1 MSSPGLLKYAKNW
14 ERRVIKVK
22 EVLEKISVVVDTY
35 RDDLFSDLKKLVAI
49 ESMEGNPLPGK
60 PFGEAVAYALDEAL
74 DIAHK
79 MGFDSK
85 NHEGYIGV
93 VDWGQGDEKAGVLA
107 HVDIVPPGDLSQWV
121 SPPFELTFD
130 SGYVRGRGVVDN
142 KGPLLSV
149 LYGMKALKNL
159 GFIPNKC
166 IRVIIGTN
174 EETGWGG
181 INYYKER
188 FEEPEVSFSPDGMFT
203 VVNREKGII
212 TAEYKMP
219 VKWEGIKI
227 EGGDAS
233 NLVPAKA
240 EAILRFTPEQIKN
253 AIGTG
258 KLATGIS
265 FTLSEE
271 KEGPKLIAKGQSAH
285 AMTPD
290 KGINAISG
298 MLAVLREIEGLDNE
312 IKTKLDDIYG
322 LIGTDSNGEALGIA
336 AYDEQSGA
344 LTFNLGV
351 IELKENQL
359 HIKLDI
365 RTPVT
370 ADIDEIAQK
379 VDAAL
384 SEIGFENI
392 HSKIKHPLYVP
403 EECELI
409 KTLCGVYTQ
418 VTGDEPTIFSIGG
431 GTYARAFNNCVC
443 FGSVYPEEKLTVHAP
458 NEQTLEENIIKN
470 AKMYALALYKLAKS

>member
-1 MSSPGLLKYAKNW
+1 MWIYAKNW
-14 ERRVIKVK
+14 ERQVIKVN
-22 EVLEKISVVVDTY
+22 EVLDKISVLIDTY
-35 RDDLFSDLKKLVAI
+35 KDDLLDDLKKLVAI
-49 ESMEGNPLPGK
+49 ESIEGKPLPGK
-60 PFGEAVAYALDEAL
+60 PFGEAVAQALDESL
-74 DIAHK
+74 DIARK

-93 VDWGQGDEKAGVLA
+93 VDWGQGAEKVGVLA
-107 HVDIVPPGDLSQWV
+107 HVDIVPPGDMSQWLS
-121 SPPFELTFD
+121 SPYELTFD
-130 SGYVRGRGVVDN
+130 SGYVRGRGVVDD

-149 LYGMKALKNL
+149 LYGMKALKSMGL
-159 GFIPNKC
+159 MPNKC

-188 FEEPEVSFSPDGMFT
+188 FQEPDVSFSPDGMFT

-219 VKWEGIKI
+219 VEWKGIKI
-227 EGGDAS
+227 SGGDAS

-240 EAILRFTPEQIKN
+240 EAILHFTPEQIKD
-253 AIGTG
+253 AIGSCKPDEG
-258 KLATGIS
+258 LS

-271 KEGPKLIAKGQSAH
+271 KEGIKLIAKGESAH
-285 AMTPD
+285 AMTPE
-290 KGINAISG
+290 KGTNAISG
-298 MLAVLREIEGLDNE
+298 ILTVIRAIEGLDNE
-312 IKTKLDDIYG
+312 IKAKLDDIYE

-336 AYDEQSGA
+336 AHDEQSGA

-351 IELKENQL
+351 IEFKENQL

-370 ADIDEIAQK
+370 SDIDQIAQK
-379 VDAAL
+379 VDEKL
-384 SEIGFENI
+384 SEIDFENI

-418 VTGDEPTIFSIGG
+418 VTGDEPAIFSIGG

-443 FGSVYPEEKLTVHAP
+443 FGSVYPKEKLTVHAP

-470 AKMYALALYKLAKS
+470 AKMYALALYELAIR